1 MTKEAMIRETKVRA
15 ATTDDLLQ
23 LLEFEQGVITAE
35 RPYADNLKE
44 DHITYYDLEALLTS
58 EEAQLIVAEKDGKLV
73 GAGYAKILQAKPYKK
88 FSCYAYLGFMYV
100 DPNSR
105 GKGIN
110 KMIIEELTLW
120 AKARDI
126 KEMILDVY
134 DGNEAA
140 IRAYEKVG
148 FKKNLVEM
156 RVEID

>member
-1 MTKEAMIRETKVRA
+1 MTNTVTIRTAEAV
-15 ATTDDLLQ
+15 DLSK
-23 LLEFEQGVITAE
+23 LLEFEQGVIAAE
-35 RPYADNLKE
+35 RPYAENLKE
-44 DHITYYDLEALLTS
+44 EYITYYDLEALLAS
-58 EEAQLIVAEKDGKLV
+58 EEAQLIVAEKGGKLV
-73 GAGYAKILQAKPYKK
+73 GAGYAKILPAKAYKK
-88 FSCYAYLGFMYV
+88 YSHFAYLGFMYV

-110 KMIIEELTLW
+110 RMIIDNLTLW

>member
-1 MTKEAMIRETKVRA
+1 MKQLNIRA
-15 ATTDDLLQ
+15 ATTADLSQ
-23 LLEFEQGVITAE
+23 LLEFEQGVIAAE
-35 RPYADNLKE
+35 RPYAENLKE
-44 DHITYYDLEALLTS
+44 EHITYYDLEALLAS
-58 EEAQLIVAEKDGKLV
+58 DEAQLIVAEKCGKLV
-73 GAGYAKILQAKPYKK
+73 AAGYAKILPAKAYKK
-88 FSCYAYLGFMYV
+88 FSHYAYLGFMYV
-100 DPNSR
+100 DPSSR

-110 KMIIEELTLW
+110 KMIIDELTLW
-120 AKARDI
+120 AKTKDI